1 MKPRETTLALT
12 CAITIIS
19 MVFGAVWVACELE
32 EITAE
37 MEQHEAAC
45 KAPVRRTR

>member
-12 CAITIIS
+12 LAITLLS
-19 MVFGAVWVACELE
+19 ALFGVAWVVDELG
-32 EITAE
+32 EINHE